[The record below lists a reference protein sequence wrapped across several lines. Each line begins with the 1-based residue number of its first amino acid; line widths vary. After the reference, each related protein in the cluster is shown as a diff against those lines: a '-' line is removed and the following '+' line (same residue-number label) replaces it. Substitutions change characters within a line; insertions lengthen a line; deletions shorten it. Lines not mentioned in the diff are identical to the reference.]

1 MHQLKQ
7 LVCQFLKMKLISD
20 LNQLDNVVRK
30 QEAVLVLL
38 GGRECNVCHAIKPKL
53 EAAIAEQFPKMK
65 MVYVDCHETTDIC
78 SQKGVLS
85 LPTVQVYFTGQR
97 FIELVRTFSV
107 PQLMQQIERPYHM
120 LFSEV

>member
-1 MHQLKQ
+1 MTKGLDMMRTVGKLEQLGG
-7 LVCQFLKMKLISD
+7 IID
-20 LNQLDNVVRK
+20 E
-30 QEAVLVLL
+30 QEAVLVLF
-38 GGRECNVCHAIKPKL
+38 GGRECNVCHVIKPKL
-53 EAAIAEQFPKMK
+53 EEAIAEQFPKMA

-107 PQLMQQIERPYHM
+107 PQLQQQIERPYRM